1 MPSHND
7 RCDLAMV
14 DLPGQA
20 IGDLTHVPHSGRCRS
35 RTPAAAVVRERRHLR
50 QDADDEVVPIIG
62 ALDAASHDDSDLGTS

>member
-1 MPSHND
+1 MPSHKD

-20 IGDLTHVPHSGRCRS
+20 IGDFTHVPHSGRCRS
-35 RTPAAAVVRERRHLR
+35 HIPAAAVVRERRHLR
-50 QDADDEVVPIIG
+50 QDADDEVVPILG